1 MARYAIGCFVG
12 SGLAVY
18 LDGENNREEDL
29 IFELSFD
36 LANHLDSG
44 VELKAAVKQLSPEL
58 EADQLSLEVSFID
71 VGTGDVL
78 YRVSGYLN
86 PDDEATSSIVSI
98 MDALDDF
105 SNVELTIDEDYIA
118 DLADLDLFNEF
129 ESLGRNAEVVSIPT
143 AAMPTVPTV
152 YDVVS
157 NMDIEPI
164 SLYMQFTNDFGLFT
178 QLLRVA
184 NKFNVDLWVELD
196 PTLTLDQVYLI
207 AEDLAPYDHHVRLVW
222 SPIIARPLNA
232 VGLKGKKL
240 PRQVGGYIMA
250 QTLLRRASTNV
261 QGIPP
266 LHTPIAGYDFP
277 VVFAGIEQKPDVI
290 FSDYARKKLA
300 NLQVNA
306 VQRVRYESGVR
317 FVIGDCL
324 TAYGDNTSLLKVTNA
339 SDISMFI
346 DNRIKGI
353 IKRHL
358 LKAMDTMI
366 EDALKECVRF
376 LDACTSK
383 ERPLL
388 VKAKE
393 FSGFYDLTIVPSEDR
408 PFDKVKVKCRYRPQ
422 GAARAADLDTEVTK

>member
-71 VGTGDVL
+71 VGTSDVL

-86 PDDEATSSIVSI
+86 PDDENTSSIVSI

-105 SNVELTIDEDYIA
+105 SNVELTVDEDYIA
-118 DLADLDLFNEF
+118 DLTDLDLFNEF
-129 ESLGRNAEVVSIPT
+129 ESPGRNAEVVSIPT

-207 AEDLAPYDHHVRLVW
+207 AEDLAPYDHHVRLV
-222 SPIIARPLNA
+222 
-232 VGLKGKKL
+232 
-240 PRQVGGYIMA
+240 
-250 QTLLRRASTNV
+250 
-261 QGIPP
+261 
-266 LHTPIAGYDFP
+266 
-277 VVFAGIEQKPDVI
+277 
-290 FSDYARKKLA
+290 
-300 NLQVNA
+300 
-306 VQRVRYESGVR
+306 
-317 FVIGDCL
+317 
-324 TAYGDNTSLLKVTNA
+324 
-339 SDISMFI
+339 
-346 DNRIKGI
+346 
-353 IKRHL
+353 
-358 LKAMDTMI
+358 
-366 EDALKECVRF
+366 
-376 LDACTSK
+376 
-383 ERPLL
+383 
-388 VKAKE
+388 
-393 FSGFYDLTIVPSEDR
+393 
-408 PFDKVKVKCRYRPQ
+408 
-422 GAARAADLDTEVTK
+422 